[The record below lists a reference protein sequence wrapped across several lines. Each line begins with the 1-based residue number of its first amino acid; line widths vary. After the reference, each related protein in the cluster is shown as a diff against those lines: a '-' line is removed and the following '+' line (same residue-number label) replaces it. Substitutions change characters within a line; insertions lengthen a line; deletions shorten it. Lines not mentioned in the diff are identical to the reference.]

1 MVMDLAIRPA
11 SELDLDL
18 IIEYN
23 ARLAE
28 ETEGKSLDRDLLRS
42 GVAALLADSTKGSYF
57 LAEAEGKVIG
67 QMMITFEWSDWRN
80 GVFWWIQ
87 SVYVHSAFRQK
98 GVFSRLF
105 RHVESQARADENVC
119 GLRLYV
125 DKDNEQASAV
135 YRKLGLDA
143 TRYEVMEQYFADG
156 Q

>member
-1 MVMDLAIRPA
+1 MDLAIRPA

-28 ETEGKSLDRDLLRS
+28 ETEGKTVDRDLLRS
-42 GVAALLADSTKGSYF
+42 GVATLLADSTKGSYF

-67 QMMITFEWSDWRN
+67 QIMITFEWSDWRN

-105 RHVESQARADENVC
+105 RHVESQARAVDNVC